1 MEDKDVKQ
9 PVEEDFESLL
19 KESLAPPVK
28 GSIVRG
34 TVVNIS
40 DSDVLIN
47 FSYKTE
53 GIADINEFKKDGKL
67 TISVGSEVELEVV
80 SVSGDASYVRLSNR
94 NINLKHDIDE
104 VVSSIGKNAVPVRII
119 KYDENNKKFI
129 GKHGEVE
136 VHILEHQ
143 IDHKNRIKE
152 PSYYIGKVFN
162 CKILKF
168 DHKSKTALASR
179 KQYLIESAEE
189 ERQKFL
195 HSLKVGDVLKGTVKA
210 INEAGAFVHLGH
222 IDGFVAKENVA
233 WGRVGK
239 VERHLHVGQTVE
251 VKVLGIDIENKRI
264 DLGIKQLK
272 ENPWFSAR
280 SKYEPG
286 SEVKGSVITRV
297 RNGYIV
303 EIEKGVEAY
312 IPLEEL
318 SWIKKSNTILKK
330 GDVVIG
336 RVIAIDDGKEKLVIS
351 IKALQENP
359 WEILK
364 REHPEGSIVKG
375 KVKSITDF
383 GLFVDFGFI
392 IDGLI
397 RKSDISWTEEIDNLS
412 EHFKEGDEIEA
423 KIIAIDPEKERVALG
438 IKQLEK
444 NPWKEIDKLYPAGKV
459 VEGEVIEVNKDGI
472 TISLTKGIKGY
483 IPLKELDENKIN
495 PLDVFKVG
503 DTVKATVL
511 KADSKNKEI
520 ILSIKKFKTDS
531 ERSEVKEYMKK
542 LQKQNDDS
550 FNLGSLLKE
559 KLNNQE

>member
-28 GSIVRG
+28 GSVVRG

-47 FSYKTE
+47 LGYKTE
-53 GIADINEFKKDGKL
+53 GIADINEFKKNGEL

-104 VVSSIGKNAVPVRII
+104 VVSSIGKSSVPVKII
-119 KYDENNKKFI
+119 RYDENNKKFI

-251 VKVLGIDIENKRI
+251 VKVLGIDMDNKRI

-272 ENPWFSAR
+272 ENPWLSVR
-280 SKYEPG
+280 SKYEIG
-286 SEVKGSVITRV
+286 SEVKGAVVVRV

-336 RVIAIDDGKEKLVIS
+336 RVIAIDDEKEKLVIS

-375 KVKSITDF
+375 KIKSITDF

-397 RKSDISWTEEIDNLS
+397 RKSDISWTEEMDNLS

-423 KIIAIDPEKERVALG
+423 KIILIDPEKERVALG

-459 VEGEVIEVNKDGI
+459 VEGEIVEVNKDGI

-495 PLDVFKVG
+495 PIEAFNVG

-511 KADSKNKEI
+511 KADPKNKEI
-520 ILSIKKFKTDS
+520 TLSVKKFKSDS

-542 LQKQNDDS
+542 LQKQNDES

-559 KLNNQE
+559 KLNNQ